1 MSDAIKIC
9 PVDEVLL
16 RWLRGQIDPRTGQSI
31 SQHLKECEVCAD
43 VVEGLK
49 LYKRQEVIE
58 MDLATLDK
66 RIDKLVKPNFRIRL
80 IAYAAAA
87 MILLAT
93 GVIWMMY
100 NKQLQQEQPMVLVP
114 ETPEQKRADVLKKAD
129 TTQDQLYAYHT
140 ETKTVAPKEEI
151 VPSTKEV
158 VKTSDANKKAV
169 RTETVP
175 ASGTSQ
181 DDLNPKQTESEKED
195 VDNSKP
201 NPQAESKDDANGNDE
216 NLNEVDVVSVAKRKE
231 ASRKKESDSKSKA
244 KSAANENYAKSD
256 YDFIKEADAY
266 VKQGKYADAV
276 ETLDKVSSNKSSPY
290 YEESLWQKAQAQK
303 AQGKKNSYKRTL
315 KQIVEHKGKYA
326 EKAKSLLE
334 E

>member
-1 MSDAIKIC
+1 MSDAMKIC
-9 PVDEVLL
+9 PADEVLL
-16 RWLRGQIDPRTGQSI
+16 RWLRGQIDPRTGQAI

-43 VVEGLK
+43 VVEGLRR
-49 LYKRQEVIE
+49 YKRQEVIE
-58 MDLATLDK
+58 MDLAALEK
-66 RIDKLVKPNFRIRL
+66 RISKLVKPNFRVKIL
-80 IAYAAAA
+80 TYAAAA
-87 MILLAT
+87 IILVAT
-93 GVIWMMY
+93 GIIWVVY
-100 NKQLQQEQPMVLVP
+100 SKQLQQQPPIVIVP
-114 ETPEQKRADVLKKAD
+114 ETPEQKKADVLKKAD
-129 TTQDQLYAYHT
+129 TTQDQLYAYNT

-195 VDNSKP
+195 VDNAKP
-201 NPQAESKDDANGNDE
+201 NPQGESKDDATSNDE
-216 NLNEVDVVSVAKRKE
+216 NLNEVNVVSVAKRKE
-231 ASRKKESDSKSKA
+231 ASSKKESESKSKT

-256 YDFIKEADAY
+256 YDLIKEADAY
-266 VKQGKYADAV
+266 AKQGRYADAV

-315 KQIVEHKGKYA
+315 KQIVDYKGKYA
-326 EKAKSLLE
+326 EKAKALLE